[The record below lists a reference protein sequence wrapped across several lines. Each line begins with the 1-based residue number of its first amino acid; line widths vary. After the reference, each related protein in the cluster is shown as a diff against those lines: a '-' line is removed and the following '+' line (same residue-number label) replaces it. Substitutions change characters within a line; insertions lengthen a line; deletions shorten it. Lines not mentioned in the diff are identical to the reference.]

1 MAMIG
6 RIGRIVGRGCT
17 LETWRWKFSLAAA
30 TAVAAAVALM
40 VSVHA
45 DDIAGIVATRQAAM
59 KTLSADVKVVSDF
72 TEGKADRAAAIAAAN
87 HLVTTS
93 KTVPSLFPPG
103 TGMDALP
110 GKSGA
115 KAEIWTQT
123 GEFEADAASLLTATQ
138 ALLDTVQAGDP
149 ATTRERLLAAG
160 KEGCGNCHN
169 AFRVR
174 I

>member
-1 MAMIG
+1 
-6 RIGRIVGRGCT
+6 

-45 DDIAGIVATRQAAM
+45 EDIAGIVASRQATM
-59 KTLSADVKVVSDF
+59 KSLSADVKVVSDF
-72 TEGKADRAAAIAAAN
+72 TEGKVDRMAAVTAAN
-87 HLVTTS
+87 HLATTA
-93 KTVPSLFPPG
+93 KTVLSLFPPG

-115 KAEIWTQT
+115 RSEIWTQQA
-123 GEFEADAASLLTATQ
+123 EFAADVASLVTATQ
-138 ALLDTVQAGDP
+138 TLLDTVQVGDP